1 LFGKAIAFDL
11 DQLCYK
17 ELAMSGSNATIP
29 SAWPKALQLL
39 ESGAV
44 NTEALISNI
53 YSVTDWQEAFDFFEA
68 KTGIKLLLTPA

>member
-1 LFGKAIAFDL
+1 M

-39 ESGAV
+39 ESDAV
-44 NTEALISNI
+44 NTEALISTI
-53 YSVTDWQEAFDFFEA
+53 YSVTDWQEVFDFFEA
-68 KTGIKLLLTPA
+68 KKGVKLLLTPA